1 MAGAGQVPRL
11 AGAALAQAPAAWLL
25 GALALAVV
33 GLRPRARALAWA
45 PLAWCVVAGMLGP
58 LLGLP
63 DAIADAT
70 PYALAPSAPAD
81 PVTAGP
87 LLALTAATAAV
98 GALGIAGLRRRDIT
112 P

>member
-1 MAGAGQVPRL
+1 MLHG
-11 AGAALAQAPAAWLL
+11 
-25 GALALAVV
+25 
-33 GLRPRARALAWA
+33 RARCLGSARLVRRSPA
-45 PLAWCVVAGMLGP
+45 CFGP

-63 DAIADAT
+63 DALADAT

-98 GALGIAGLRRRDIT
+98 GAIGLAGLRRRDIT